1 MTATQPASLPTARAH
16 DQDIVTIVGGTGAL
30 GHGLAT
36 RWAHA
41 GVTVRIGSRR
51 ADTAQ
56 ATARELPGAIGGEN
70 TAMIEDATTVVIA
83 VPFSAHVE
91 TVRSIAR
98 IIRPGQLLIDTTA
111 PLLPA
116 GRRGLRPITP
126 WAGSAAEQAQD
137 LLPDG
142 VTVVSALQT
151 ISAATLQDTK
161 RRLDED
167 VLICGDRPA
176 DKAQAAALIDRI
188 PGLRAVDC
196 GPLDMSGICERITA
210 LLIGV
215 NRRYKTHTGIRLTGL
230 STPLAHSGFS
240 RPALAKLTRSRG
252 ARGTVTGR

>member
-1 MTATQPASLPTARAH
+1 MATTEPAPLPTARADH
-16 DQDIVTIVGGTGAL
+16 EDTVTIVGGTGAVGL
-30 GHGLAT
+30 GLAT

-41 GVTVRIGSRR
+41 GVAVRIGSRR
-51 ADTAQ
+51 ADAAQ

-70 TAMIEDATTVVIA
+70 TAMVEGATMVVIA

-91 TVRSIAR
+91 TVSSIAR

-126 WAGSAAEQAQD
+126 WAGSAAEQARD

-142 VTVVSALQT
+142 LAVVSAMQT
-151 ISAATLQDTK
+151 VSAAALQD
-161 RRLDED
+161 RDRELDED
-167 VLICGDRPA
+167 VLICGDRAA
-176 DKAQAAALIDRI
+176 DKARAAALIDRI

-196 GPLDMSGICERITA
+196 GPLDMSGVCERITA

-230 STPLAHSGFS
+230 PTPLPLSGFS
-240 RPALAKLTRSRG
+240 RPA
-252 ARGTVTGR
+252 